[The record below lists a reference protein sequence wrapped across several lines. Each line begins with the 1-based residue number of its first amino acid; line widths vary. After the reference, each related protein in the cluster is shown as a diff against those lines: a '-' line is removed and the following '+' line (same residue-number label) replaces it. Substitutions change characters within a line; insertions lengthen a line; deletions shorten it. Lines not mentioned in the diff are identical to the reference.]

1 MIRFGAAAV
10 GVGVA
15 AWAAP
20 WSCLAMLLTVA
31 LCCRFFG
38 YGDRLF
44 LLFFFPSHSSLPHV
58 TYIYFTISFP
68 DISFSICSIDV
79 KKGLL
84 IMRALRL

>member
-1 MIRFGAAAV
+1 MMIRFGAAAV

-44 LLFFFPSHSSLPHV
+44 LLFFFPSIPLFPRNV
-58 TYIYFTISFP
+58 YLFYYFFP
-68 DISFSICSIDV
+68 
-79 KKGLL
+79 
-84 IMRALRL
+84 